1 MDVQLFRRAE
11 GAVCLDVEDV
21 EHGLLPVDD
30 VRLVCIGVEGD
41 DLRHAAVGI
50 GLTQGDAARL
60 LHGQPRRLFKTVFF
74 DLVDFLCNALALA
87 VYNGLVFRGQ
97 FRIICFTGV
106 CGVVVGI
113 GEVFAADR
121 LLFRLDIFIPAL
133 VHGRDLRRF
142 RVVALHGEHVYIP
155 RGAVLVRH
163 RAGKGIRQLRLLAE
177 QGHGN
182 ALVVQL
188 HVPLH
193 VACGDLPRAVGD
205 GIDLPAADEEV
216 PLGCDRPLQ
225 CQRAPRRV
233 AAVGRRLIVGVPALQ
248 RYFGIALVVQ
258 FDKAV
263 GDGFGV
269 IGSAEHLVDHDVRHG
284 DVVFSVRRIG
294 RACSSF
300 LREGGDGHGAQ
311 AQGGAE
317 ARREHAFERS
327 FHKTLLS
334 VFCNAYSIAE
344 SYIILWEN
352 LSRKCNKSYHI
363 CKKPGGGHTKTG
375 GANAPPAKST
385 DIFADIFN
393 VFRPLP
399 ARGFPL
405 RPRGSRCRLR
415 LRRAP
420 CSGWRG

>member
-1 MDVQLFRRAE
+1 MDVQLFRLAE

-41 DLRHAAVGI
+41 DLRHAAVAI

-60 LHGQPRRLFKTVFF
+60 LHGQPRRLLEAVVF
-74 DLVDFLCNALALA
+74 DLVSGRGRLLCGDGLALA
-87 VYNGLVFRGQ
+87 VQNGGVFRLCV
-97 FRIICFTGV
+97 FIIEIGSV

-113 GEVFAADR
+113 GEVVAADR
-121 LLFRLDIFIPAL
+121 LLFGLDIFILAL
-133 VHGRDLRRF
+133 VHGRDLRIF
-142 RVVALHGEHVYIP
+142 RIVALHGEHVYIP
-155 RGAVLVRH
+155 RGAVRVRH

-188 HVPLH
+188 HVPFH
-193 VACGDLPRAVGD
+193 VARGDLPRAVGD

-216 PLGCDRPLQ
+216 PLGCDLPFQRQRTPL
-225 CQRAPRRV
+225 RV
-233 AAVGRRLIVGVPALQ
+233 AAVGRRLIVGVPAVQ
-248 RYFGIALVVQ
+248 RHRCIALVVQ
-258 FDKAV
+258 LDKAV

-269 IGSAEHLVDHDVRHG
+269 VRSAEHLVDHDVRHG
-284 DVVFSVRRIG
+284 NIVRSVRRIG
-294 RACSSF
+294 RACRSF

-317 ARREHAFERS
+317 ARREQAFERS

-344 SYIILWEN
+344 RYIILWEN

-363 CKKPGGGHTKTG
+363 CKKTG
-375 GANAPPAKST
+375 
-385 DIFADIFN
+385 
-393 VFRPLP
+393 
-399 ARGFPL
+399 
-405 RPRGSRCRLR
+405 
-415 LRRAP
+415 RRAYKNGR
-420 CSGWRG
+420 SQRSARKIDR